1 MAIDKTAA
9 LQKLA
14 TDLHIPEEHMTSLIT
29 IEQYFEKHK
38 INELFNELM
47 TNILQERPVDARQ
60 YLLDSLKSLQK

>member
-1 MAIDKTAA
+1 MGKDKTAA
-9 LQKLA
+9 MHKLA
-14 TDLHIPEEHMTSLIT
+14 ADLKLPEEHHSSLQT
-29 IEQYFEKHK
+29 IEQYFEKHR